1 MRKIH
6 KIGTKL
12 LVSFL
17 FVILVILLVLLSLK
31 KKEFDVAHDFYR
43 QYYWPKIS
51 TLEETEQ
58 AKLIGEEITIS
69 VVNLKMMDKDYER
82 KLRHRREG
90 TLIIRV
96 KQPLESQKIDFQYIN

>member
-12 LVSFL
+12 MISFL
-17 FVILVILLVLLSLK
+17 LTMLGLLFVLLSLK
-31 KKEFDVAHDFYR
+31 KSEFDVAHDFYR

-51 TLEETEQ
+51 ALEKSEQ
-58 AKLIGEEITIS
+58 AKLIDEEITIS

-96 KQPLESQKIDFQYIN
+96 KQPLEAQKINFEYAK